1 MTQSD
6 AKPGVDSPITLHNVL
21 RAVAEN
27 PTGQDTISQIL
38 HRIIDLTYADAGFFL
53 VFDEAEILVSQ
64 NLQLEDLTIEDVSQT
79 INHYLNEL
87 YIGIDVPD
95 MLGNQFRG
103 WMIIPIVQDQTPV
116 GGLVMLYSNP
126 VELQD
131 SLSPTL
137 ESTINILR
145 TVTLI
150 ARAQAQQIRHNR
162 NRQEF
167 LRIVTHDMRSPLTS
181 MGGFG
186 SMLETQVAGEL
197 NEKQSYFLAKI
208 MSGIAHLTLQ
218 IDNMQDAGRY
228 DPETGFY
235 EMARSPTDLIDL
247 VQKLVSNSLVPAEK
261 QNLQINFFADD
272 TLPIVNI
279 DSAMLERSI
288 LNLMDNAVKYTP
300 DGGKIDVYVRH
311 IEDDILIAVEDDG
324 LGISEDNIAQLFD
337 RHYRV
342 QRMEHKRI
350 KGSGLGLFIVRSVAR
365 KHSGEAWVES
375 VEGEGSTFFIRIP
388 LSGKNLLGGE

>member
-6 AKPGVDSPITLHNVL
+6 AKPGVDNQVTLHSVL

-27 PTGQDTISQIL
+27 PTGQDTIHHIL
-38 HRIIDLTYADAGFFL
+38 SGILELTFADAGFFL
-53 VFDEAEILVSQ
+53 VFDEADILVSQ
-64 NLQLEDLTIEDVSQT
+64 NLQFENLAIPDLISSIKPYVD
-79 INHYLNEL
+79 EL
-87 YIGIDVPD
+87 YVGIDVPD
-95 MLGNQFRG
+95 IIRGEFRG
-103 WMIIPIVQDQTPV
+103 WMVIPVEHDSNAV
-116 GGLVMLYSNP
+116 GALVMLYSNTA
-126 VELQD
+126 ELQD

-137 ESTINILR
+137 ESMVNILQ

-150 ARAQAQQIRHNR
+150 ARTQARQIRHNR

-181 MGGFG
+181 MHGFG
-186 SMLETQVAGEL
+186 SMLESKMAGDL
-197 NEKQSYFLAKI
+197 NEKQTHFLTKI
-208 MSGIAHLTLQ
+208 MSGIAQLTLQ

-247 VQKLVSNSLVPAEK
+247 VHRLVNNSLIPAEK
-261 QNLQINFFADD
+261 QNLKVSFYADD

-288 LNLMDNAVKYTP
+288 VNLIDNAIKYTP

-311 IEDDILIAVEDDG
+311 VDDDIIMAVEDNG
-324 LGISEDNIAQLFD
+324 LGISQENIAKLFD

-342 QRMEHKRI
+342 QRQEHKRI

-365 KHSGEAWVES
+365 KHNGDAWVES